1 MASVRKLVLR
11 EIKSFFQYE
20 REGDEELLEESLQN
34 LRYEEGYV
42 ILRDEKIKV
51 ESKRDAIGVFLAN
64 IPYAILGEGELKE
77 DLPEKV
83 KKIQND
89 ALKLVDLGINEVA
102 TLETYLIL
110 EMSLRSLYSTYI
122 SQGAVIKYKGKKVK
136 VKGLDYRRLKLYI
149 RRKGWSKY
157 KVTVNGEAFPYSQ
170 GSLLAWAERFMDER
184 LSLTYRLAINVR
196 NLLAHG
202 EIEWD
207 LFPTLNSVK
216 SASYASW
223 LLFNNFR
230 EKLGDLNAIPH
241 SAKEKEG

>member
-1 MASVRKLVLR
+1 MNVRKLVLK

-20 REGDEELLEESLQN
+20 KEGDLELLKEVLKELH
-34 LRYEEGYV
+34 YKDGYV

-51 ESKRDAIGVFLAN
+51 EKKRDAIGVFLAN

-83 KKIQND
+83 KKIQSD
-89 ALKLVDLGINEVA
+89 ALKLVSLGINEVA
-102 TLETYLIL
+102 TLEIYLIL
-110 EMSLRSLYSTYI
+110 EMSLRSLYSMYL
-122 SQGAVIKYKGKKVK
+122 SRGVVIKYKDKKVK

-157 KVTVNGEAFPYSQ
+157 KVTVNGEVFPYSQ
-170 GSLLAWAERFMDER
+170 GSLLAWAERFMDEK

-202 EIEWD
+202 EVEWE

-223 LLFNNFR
+223 LLFNNFKR
-230 EKLGDLNAIPH
+230 KY
-241 SAKEKEG
+241 S